1 MVLSPLPGFIAWP
14 VFGYASVLTAGRLL
28 LFRDTIADQ
37 FLNRILLWCLL
48 ALALYRCTWTPT
60 VAELAQLPALGCLVV
75 MAMYML
81 GLARFWDADGDVA
94 AIWRRQRGYCLVAVV
109 SAVAILGAG
118 FHAHVRGR
126 SIDMGPDLDGM
137 LLAIAFGAPMAI
149 SAATLLW
156 IGTRWLRRTESA
168 KEKVFYYALI
178 IDTAYILANQVLSTM
193 QVLTGWPDLG
203 PHLPRVEFITVVCL
217 VSSSTLLA
225 VPLGAWMLERLGLDR
240 SARSCRRLRPLWRDL
255 TGAVPEIVLL
265 PDAGA
270 REQVPPSTRLLR
282 MAVEVRDAL
291 LHLRPYFPEGD
302 ESPLG
307 TADHAHR
314 LACAVQA
321 RKTGGPPVRAEVV
334 PRSPLGARDFD
345 TDLQHLLA
353 LARVWP
359 RARNAYLGGVGLRTQ
374 RAPVF
379 ARRAPASR

>member
-14 VFGYASVLTAGRLL
+14 VLGYASALTAGRLL

-48 ALALYRCTWTPT
+48 ALALYRCTWTT
-60 VAELAQLPALGCLVV
+60 AVAELAQLPALGCLVV
-75 MAMYML
+75 MAMYIL

-94 AIWRRQRGYCLVAVV
+94 AIWRRQRGYCLVAAA

-118 FHAHVRGR
+118 LHAHARGR
-126 SIDMGPDLDGM
+126 SIDMGSDLDGM
-137 LLAIAFGAPMAI
+137 VLAVAFGGPMAV
-149 SAATLLW
+149 SAVTMLW
-156 IGTRWLRRTESA
+156 VGGRWLRRTESA

-178 IDTAYILANQVLSTM
+178 IDTAYILANQGLSTM
-193 QVLTGWPDLG
+193 QMLTGWPDLG

-225 VPLGAWMLERLGLDR
+225 VPLGTWLLERLGLDR
-240 SARSCRRLRPLWRDL
+240 PARSCRRLRPLWRDL
-255 TGAVPEIVLL
+255 TAAVPEIVLV
-265 PDAGA
+265 PDTGA
-270 REQVPPSTRLLR
+270 REQVPPATRLLR

-307 TADHAHR
+307 TADYAHR
-314 LACAVQA
+314 LAYAVQA

-345 TDLQHLLA
+345 TDLRHLLA
-353 LARVWP
+353 LARIWP
-359 RARNAYLGGVGLRTQ
+359 RASTALGQNRQPPVGSRNGV
-374 RAPVF
+374 
-379 ARRAPASR
+379 PAATV